1 MTERKVGKARR
12 DFTRMAA
19 GQLRQVRRSVV
30 RRRVRFVGVPGRG
43 ASRVEGGRFGWEAD
57 GPDAVLELVPET
69 GTLPSGW
76 VELSLTL
83 ETEDAEAAS
92 PVLQVDAGGASA
104 AVSIRLPMAPDG
116 RVRALVR
123 LPDAARALRLG
134 PVTRRT
140 RFRIAD
146 ARAVELG
153 QAEATLRMAWPLAL
167 RLLREP
173 ERIGQVA
180 RRYMGMLR
188 SEGLRGLDGMLGE
201 KSRGQLSL
209 EHYEDWI
216 RQYETLTDA
225 AREELRGAVAAL
237 PYQPL
242 VSVVMPTYNTPAV
255 WLRRAL
261 DSVRAQLYP
270 HWELCIA
277 DDASPSPEVRQVLEE
292 YAHRDERIRFVVRPE
307 NGHISAA
314 SNSALELVRGEFVAL
329 LDHDDELSV
338 DALARVVEELN
349 AHPDADIVFSDEDK
363 LDTQGHRYDP
373 YFKPEWNLDLFRSQ
387 NLISHLGV
395 YRTERLRE
403 VGGFR
408 RGFEGSQDYD
418 LALRVV
424 ERTTPERI
432 RHIPRVL
439 YHWRAIP
446 GSTALDVGEKD
457 YASTAARR
465 ALQEHLDRTASGA
478 RIEPGPQ
485 AALHRARYPLPSPL
499 PAVTV
504 ILQTRGGADA
514 SPRQQALRLAT
525 DYPTVE
531 WRSAAPAASPSEA
544 ANLAAREA
552 RGEVL
557 VFLDADLEPQAP
569 GWLAELVSHALRPE
583 VGAVGAKL
591 CHADGTVEHA
601 GLVLG
606 MGPEGLAGYPHRGLA
621 RAAPGHVGRAVVIQ
635 QFSAV
640 SASCLAVRRAHFEAV
655 GGFDAEHLP
664 DVWRDVDLC
673 LRLRERG
680 LRTVWTPYAEL
691 TWRGRHGAGQEEGDS
706 RVRAG
711 AWLQARW
718 GETLRR
724 DPFHSPNHALDW
736 EDLRLAWPPRVRPSG
751 GANVP

>member
-1 MTERKVGKARR
+1 MAEQEGGKVRR
-12 DFTRMAA
+12 VWSRVAK
-19 GQLRQVRRSVV
+19 GPLRQMRRGLVRRQ
-30 RRRVRFVGVPGRG
+30 VGLAAVPGQG
-43 ASRVEGGRFGWEAD
+43 TSRVEGGRYGWEAD
-57 GPDAVLELVPET
+57 GPDAVLELRPEA
-69 GTLPSGW
+69 GALPSGW
-76 VELSLTL
+76 TELSLTL
-83 ETEDAEAAS
+83 ETESADAAS
-92 PVLQVDAGGASA
+92 PVLLVDAGGEGA
-104 AVSIRLPMAPDG
+104 AVSIRLPEASGG

-123 LPDAARALRLG
+123 LPEAARALRLG
-134 PVTRRT
+134 PVNRRT
-140 RFRIAD
+140 RFHLAD

-173 ERIGQVA
+173 ERIPQVA
-180 RRYMGMLR
+180 RRYLGTLR
-188 SEGLRGLDGMLGE
+188 AGGLRGLDGVLGE
-201 KSRGQLSL
+201 KSRGLLSL
-209 EHYEDWI
+209 ESYEDWI
-216 RQYETLTDA
+216 RQYGTLTDTD
-225 AREELRGAVAAL
+225 REELRRTVDAL
-237 PYQPL
+237 PFKPL
-242 VSVVMPTYNTPAV
+242 VSVVMPTYDTPEV

-277 DDASPSPEVRQVLEE
+277 DDASPRPEVRRVLEE
-292 YAHRDERIRFVVRPE
+292 YAARDARIRFTVRAT

-314 SNSALELVRGEFVAL
+314 SNSALELARGEFVAL
-329 LDHDDELSV
+329 LDHDDELPE
-338 DALARVVEELN
+338 DALVRVVEELN

-363 LDTQGHRYDP
+363 LDGQGRRYDP

-395 YRTERLRE
+395 YRTARLRE
-403 VGGFR
+403 IGGFR
-408 RGFEGSQDYD
+408 LGFEGSQDYD

-432 RHIPRVL
+432 RHVPRVL

-478 RIEPGPQ
+478 RIEPGGA
-485 AALHRARYPLPSPL
+485 AALHRVRYPLPSP
-499 PAVTV
+499 PPSVSV
-504 ILQTRGGADA
+504 ILHAPAGED
-514 SPRQQALRLAT
+514 PEALREALGRAT
-525 DYPTVE
+525 DYPEVE
-531 WRSAAPAASPSEA
+531 WLAASGAAGGASAAS
-544 ANLAAREA
+544 NQAARKA
-552 RGEVL
+552 RGDVL
-557 VFLDADLEPQAP
+557 VFLDARLEPHAP
-569 GWLAELVSHALRPE
+569 GWLAELVAHALRPE

-591 CHADGTVEHA
+591 CAPDGTVEHA

-606 MGPEGLAGYPHRGLA
+606 MGAEGIAGHPHRGLV
-621 RAAPGHVGRAVVIQ
+621 RAAPGHVGRATVIQ

-640 SASCLAVRRAHFEAV
+640 SAACLAVRRAVFEAA

-664 DVWRDVDLC
+664 DAWRDVDLC

-691 TWRGRHGAGQEEGDS
+691 TWRAHAAGSEAGDS
-706 RVRAG
+706 RA
-711 AWLQARW
+711 AAASWLRTRW
-718 GETLRR
+718 GDALRA

-736 EDLRLAWPPRVRPSG
+736 EDLRLAWPPRTMPPRRTMP
-751 GANVP
+751 P